1 MEFVLKVNKEKIIN
15 LIETKLKAILYY
27 LYGWFVKDGEILG
40 YILGVWHLM
49 VCVTIFICI
58 IISHTVYPIVW
69 FQLGIFICLFVI
81 WLQHIFLQVC
91 VVFIT
96 EVKLT
101 NREPPFYT
109 IIRELIGFDL
119 EKYSL
124 YFITCET
131 TFIFCLFLEL
141 LGKFSLY
148 IHDNYIF

>member
-1 MEFVLKVNKEKIIN
+1 MKLNKENIIHTIESKLKFVL
-15 LIETKLKAILYY
+15 YS

-40 YILGVWHLM
+40 YILGIWHLM
-49 VCVTIFICI
+49 VCVAIFICVV
-58 IISHTVYPIVW
+58 ISHTVYPFVW
-69 FQLGIFICLFVI
+69 FQLSIFICLFII

-96 EVKLT
+96 EINLT

-109 IIRELIGFDL
+109 ILREVIGFDL

-124 YFITCET
+124 YFLACET
-131 TFIFCLFLEL
+131 TAVGCFFLEL

-148 IHDNYIF
+148 IRDNYIF

>member
-1 MEFVLKVNKEKIIN
+1 MQIRFDIDKEKIIN
-15 LIETKLKAILYY
+15 YLELSIRNLIRFVFK
-27 LYGWFVKDGEILG
+27 WFTTDGEILG

-58 IISHTVYPIVW
+58 IISHTVYPFVW
-69 FQLGIFICLFVI
+69 FQLGIFICLFII

-96 EVKLT
+96 EINLT
-101 NREPPFYT
+101 SKEPPFYT

-119 EKYSL
+119 KKYSL

-148 IHDNYIF
+148 IRDNYIF